1 MAWGI
6 AVVGGLLIGL
16 LLGALGGGGAI
27 LAVPVLVYLLGQT
40 PQEATA
46 SSLVIVGVTAAI
58 STVHHARSGTVRW
71 VVGIGFATAGMP
83 ASLLGAA
90 LNERTDAIVVLV
102 SFALVM
108 LASAGAM
115 LWRTRPRSASSPDAA
130 ERGPIA
136 SSPDAGERGP
146 IASSPDATERAST
159 TSSPGAVSRGRRGAF
174 PNTGLIGKVLGVG
187 LVIGF
192 LTGFLGVGGGFII
205 VPALVAV
212 LDMPMSRAVGTSLF
226 IMALNAGMSLLP
238 RMSGDHLDWVLVV
251 PFTAAA
257 VLGSLVGT
265 SVADRLPAAILTR
278 AFAALLIM
286 IGIGVI
292 ALEVIA

>member
-90 LNERTDAIVVLV
+90 LNERTDAVVVLV

-115 LWRTRPRSASSPDAA
+115 LWRTRPRS
-130 ERGPIA
+130 A

-174 PNTGLIGKVLGVG
+174 PNAGLIGKVLGVG

-226 IMALNAGMSLLP
+226 IMALNAGVSLLP
-238 RMSGDHLDWVLVV
+238 RMSGDHLDWALIV

-265 SVADRLPAAILTR
+265 SVADRLPATILTR
-278 AFAALLIM
+278 AFAALLIA

-292 ALEVIA
+292 ALEVIN

>member
-6 AVVGGLLIGL
+6 ALVGGLLIGL

-71 VVGIGFATAGMP
+71 LVGIGFATAGMP
-83 ASLLGAA
+83 SSLLGSA
-90 LNERTDAIVVLV
+90 LNERTDAVVVLV
-102 SFALVM
+102 GFALVM
-108 LASAGAM
+108 LASAGVM

-130 ERGPIA
+130 
-136 SSPDAGERGP
+136 ERGP

-174 PNTGLIGKVLGVG
+174 PNAGLIGKVLGVG

-192 LTGFLGVGGGFII
+192 LTGFFGVGGGFII

-212 LDMPMSRAVGTSLF
+212 LNMPMSRAVGTSLF
-226 IMALNAGMSLLP
+226 IIALNAGVSLLP
-238 RMSGDHLDWVLVV
+238 RMSGDHLDWALVV

-257 VLGSLVGT
+257 VFGSLIGT
-265 SVADRLPAAILTR
+265 SVADRLPATILTR
-278 AFAALLIM
+278 AFAALLIA

>member
-90 LNERTDAIVVLV
+90 LNERTDAVVVLV

-136 SSPDAGERGP
+136 SSPDA
-146 IASSPDATERAST
+146 TERAST

-174 PNTGLIGKVLGVG
+174 PNAGLIGKVLGVG

-226 IMALNAGMSLLP
+226 IMALNAGVSLLP
-238 RMSGDHLDWVLVV
+238 RMSGDHLDWALVV

-257 VLGSLVGT
+257 VLGSLIGT
-265 SVADRLPAAILTR
+265 SVADRLPATILTR

>member
-90 LNERTDAIVVLV
+90 LNERTDAVVVLV

-136 SSPDAGERGP
+136 SSPDA
-146 IASSPDATERAST
+146 TERAST

-174 PNTGLIGKVLGVG
+174 PNAGLIGKVLGVG

-205 VPALVAV
+205 VPALVAA

-226 IMALNAGMSLLP
+226 IMALNAGVSLLP
-238 RMSGDHLDWVLVV
+238 RMSGDHLDWALVV

-257 VLGSLVGT
+257 VLGSLIGT
-265 SVADRLPAAILTR
+265 SVADRLPATILTR

>member
-90 LNERTDAIVVLV
+90 LNERTDAVVVLV

-136 SSPDAGERGP
+136 SSPDA
-146 IASSPDATERAST
+146 TERASA

-205 VPALVAV
+205 VPALVAA

-226 IMALNAGMSLLP
+226 IMALNAGVSLLP
-238 RMSGDHLDWVLVV
+238 RMSGDHLDWALIV

-257 VLGSLVGT
+257 VLGSLIGT
-265 SVADRLPAAILTR
+265 SVADRLPATTLTR
-278 AFAALLIM
+278 AFAALLIA